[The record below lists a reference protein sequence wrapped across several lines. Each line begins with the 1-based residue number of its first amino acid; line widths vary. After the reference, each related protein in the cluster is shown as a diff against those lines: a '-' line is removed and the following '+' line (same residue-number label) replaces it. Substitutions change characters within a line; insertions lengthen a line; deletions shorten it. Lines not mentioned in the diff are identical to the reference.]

1 MPDGAPSLRVAPGGF
16 RGYELLDSGDRL
28 KLERFGPVTVIRG
41 EPKAWWSP
49 RLPRADWDRA
59 DAIHDEDRGWRLRP
73 RTPRQWEMDCEGLRL
88 LLRIADTSKHLG
100 VFPEQSPH
108 WRAIRAAGKAAARAG
123 GEPPR
128 LLNLFGYTGAATL
141 AAAQSGWHATHVDA
155 SKPAIA
161 WGRENQRLSGL
172 SDAPIRWILE
182 DAVKYVQREIRRG
195 SRYEGILLDPPAFGR
210 SPTGKVWKVEYHLA
224 DLLSLCRQA
233 LSDRP
238 LLLILTTYNIEA
250 SALMLKNLL
259 SDTLRG
265 LPGTIEAGELV
276 LPHASSPSRLLP
288 LSIYARW
295 QAAP

>member
-1 MPDGAPSLRVAPGGF
+1 MPDGAASLRVAPGGF

-28 KLERFGPVTVIRG
+28 KLERFGPVTVVRG

-49 RLPRADWDRA
+49 RLPRTEWDRA

-73 RTPRQWEMDCEGLRL
+73 RTPRQWEMDCEGLRIL
-88 LLRIADTSKHLG
+88 ARIADTSKHLG

-108 WRAIRAAGKAAARAG
+108 WRAIRAAGKDASRGG

-141 AAAQSGWHATHVDA
+141 AAARSGWHATHVDA

-172 SDAPIRWILE
+172 ADAPIRWILE

-195 SRYEGILLDPPAFGR
+195 SRYDGILLDPPAFGR

-224 DLLSLCRQA
+224 DLLALCRQA
-233 LSDRP
+233 LTDRP
-238 LLLILTTYNIEA
+238 RLLILTTYNIEA

-259 SDTLRG
+259 ADALRG
-265 LPGTIEAGELV
+265 LGGTIEAGELV
-276 LPHASSPSRLLP
+276 LPHASDPTRLLP

-295 QAAP
+295 TS

>member
-1 MPDGAPSLRVAPGGF
+1 MPDGDAIRVAPGGF
-16 RGYELLDSGDRL
+16 RGYTLLDSGDRL

-73 RTPRQWEMDCEGLRL
+73 RTPREWPLDCEGLRIL
-88 LLRIADTSKHLG
+88 ARLSDTSKHLG
-100 VFPEQSPH
+100 IFPEQSPH
-108 WRAIRAAGKAAARAG
+108 WRAIRAVGAG
-123 GEPPR
+123 GRAPDGSPPR

-172 SDAPIRWILE
+172 ADAPIRWILE

-224 DLLSLCRQA
+224 DLLSLCRQV
-233 LSDRP
+233 LSERP

-265 LPGTIEAGELV
+265 LPGTIEAGELA
-276 LPHASSPSRLLP
+276 LPHSTSPARLLP

-295 QAAP
+295 QAT

>member
-1 MPDGAPSLRVAPGGF
+1 MPDGGAIRIAPGGF
-16 RGYELLDSGDRL
+16 RGYTLLDSGDRL

-59 DAIHDEDRGWRLRP
+59 DAIHDEDRGWRLRS
-73 RTPRQWEMDCEGLRL
+73 RTPREWTLDCDGLRL

-108 WRAIRAAGKAAARAG
+108 WRAIRAAAAGARAPDG
-123 GEPPR
+123 SPPR

-141 AAAQSGWHATHVDA
+141 AAAQSGWRATHVDA

-172 SDAPIRWILE
+172 ADAPIRWILE

-195 SRYEGILLDPPAFGR
+195 SRYEAILLDPPAFGR
-210 SPTGKVWKVEYHLA
+210 SPTGKVWKVEHHLA

-233 LSDRP
+233 LSERP
-238 LLLILTTYNIEA
+238 RLLILTTYNIEA

-259 SDTLRG
+259 ADTLRG
-265 LPGTIEAGELV
+265 LPGTIEAGELA
-276 LPHASSPSRLLP
+276 LPHASDPTRLLP

-295 QAAP
+295 QPA

>member
-73 RTPRQWEMDCEGLRL
+73 RTPREWPLDCDGLRL

-108 WRAIRAAGKAAARAG
+108 WRAIRAAAAGARAPDG
-123 GEPPR
+123 TPPR

-141 AAAQSGWHATHVDA
+141 AAAQSGWRATHVDA

-172 SDAPIRWILE
+172 ADAPIRWILE

-233 LSDRP
+233 LSERP
-238 LLLILTTYNIEA
+238 RLLILTTYNIEA

-259 SDTLRG
+259 ADTLHG
-265 LPGTIEAGELV
+265 LPGTIEAGELA
-276 LPHASSPSRLLP
+276 LPHSTSPARLLP

-295 QAAP
+295 QAT

>member
-1 MPDGAPSLRVAPGGF
+1 MPDGGAIRVAPGGF
-16 RGYELLDSGDRL
+16 RGYTLLDSGDRL

-73 RTPRQWEMDCEGLRL
+73 RTPREWPLDCDGLRL
-88 LLRIADTSKHLG
+88 LLRISDTSKHLG

-108 WRAIRAAGKAAARAG
+108 WRAIRAAAAGACAPDG
-123 GEPPR
+123 SPPR

-172 SDAPIRWILE
+172 ADAPVRWILE

-195 SRYEGILLDPPAFGR
+195 SRYEAILLDPPAFGR
-210 SPTGKVWKVEYHLA
+210 SPTGKVWKVEHHLA

-233 LSDRP
+233 LSERP
-238 LLLILTTYNIEA
+238 RLLILTTYNIEA

-259 SDTLRG
+259 ADTFHNLG
-265 LPGTIEAGELV
+265 GTIEAGELV
-276 LPHASSPSRLLP
+276 LPHASDPARLLP

-295 QAAP
+295 QPA

>member
-1 MPDGAPSLRVAPGGF
+1 MPDGGAIRVAPGGF
-16 RGYELLDSGDRL
+16 RGYTLLDSGDRL

-59 DAIHDEDRGWRLRP
+59 DAVHDEDLGWRIRSRIP
-73 RTPRQWEMDCEGLRL
+73 REWTLDCEGLRIL
-88 LLRIADTSKHLG
+88 ARISDTSKHLG
-100 VFPEQSPH
+100 IFPEQSPH
-108 WRAIRAAGKAAARAG
+108 WRAIRAAAAGARAPDG
-123 GEPPR
+123 APPR
-128 LLNLFGYTGAATL
+128 LLNIFGYTGAATL
-141 AAAQSGWHATHVDA
+141 AAAQSGWRATHVDA

-182 DAVKYVQREIRRG
+182 DAVKYVQREVRRG
-195 SRYEGILLDPPAFGR
+195 SRYEGIILDPPAFGR
-210 SPTGKVWKVEYHLA
+210 SPTGKVWKVEHHLA

-238 LLLILTTYNIEA
+238 RLLILTTYNIEA

-259 SDTLRG
+259 ADTLHNLG
-265 LPGTIEAGELV
+265 GTVEAGELV
-276 LPHASSPSRLLP
+276 LPHASDPARLLP

-295 QAAP
+295 QPA

>member
-59 DAIHDEDRGWRLRP
+59 DAIHDENRGWRLRP
-73 RTPRQWEMDCEGLRL
+73 RTPREWPLDCDGLRL
-88 LLRIADTSKHLG
+88 LLRISDTSKHLG

-108 WRAIRAAGKAAARAG
+108 WRAIRAAAAGARAPDG
-123 GEPPR
+123 TPPR

-172 SDAPIRWILE
+172 ADAPVRWILE

-224 DLLSLCRQA
+224 DLLSLCRQV
-233 LSDRP
+233 LSERP

-259 SDTLRG
+259 ADTLRG
-265 LPGTIEAGELV
+265 LPGTIEAGELA
-276 LPHASSPSRLLP
+276 LPHSTSPARLLP

-295 QAAP
+295 QAT